1 MNLIISEYTKIIAKN
16 IKVNK
21 EGQADT
27 FDIIELAIEIGED
40 NNIYSDGNWNDT
52 NRNKCYAKAYEI
64 I

>member
-1 MNLIISEYTKIIAKN
+1 MKLIISEYTKIIAKN

-21 EGQADT
+21 EEQVDV
-27 FDIIELAIEIGED
+27 FDVIELAIEIGED

-52 NRNKCYAKAYEI
+52 NRDKCYAKAYEI